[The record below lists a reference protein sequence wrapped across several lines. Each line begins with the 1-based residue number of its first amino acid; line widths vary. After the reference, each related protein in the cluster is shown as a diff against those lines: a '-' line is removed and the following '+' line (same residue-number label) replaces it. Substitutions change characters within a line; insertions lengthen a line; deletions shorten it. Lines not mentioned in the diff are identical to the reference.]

1 MYRSTYDGLT
11 NVVPYQQ
18 TLADAYIRTVYYT
31 LVKALLIKGISEFT
45 F

>member
-1 MYRSTYDGLT
+1 MYRSKYDGFT
-11 NVVPYQQ
+11 NVVPHQQ
-18 TLADAYIRTVYYT
+18 TLADADIRTVYYT